1 VNTKTAPPD
10 ASTFPDAAVAE
21 RRYVGKRKLATYITL
36 FSATLTELEERF
48 PNVAAPLSIARVVQR
63 TNPFTKL
70 PVWVEV
76 FEPEFGP
83 PRQQQ
88 SLFAEGG
95 PAAVK
100 PLFPQDDD
108 YGRYLRSVVPARL
121 RSLPHIGT
129 KNVSFA
135 DADDLLGLDDARPEM
150 FVECLH
156 GEGIVDVASS
166 QLVAIL
172 RTLEPE
178 ELKRRFPQ
186 ATPELPLEWFRAL
199 LFAPSSSQRFL
210 CAWLRA

>member
-10 ASTFPDAAVAE
+10 ASTFPDAAAAE

-121 RSLPHIGT
+121 RSLLMAT
-129 KNVSFA
+129 KHELTPPPQDPRARELWLQHAAGFRPTHALSAPMA
-135 DADDLLGLDDARPEM
+135 DG
-150 FVECLH
+150 C
-156 GEGIVDVASS
+156 
-166 QLVAIL
+166 
-172 RTLEPE
+172 
-178 ELKRRFPQ
+178 
-186 ATPELPLEWFRAL
+186 
-199 LFAPSSSQRFL
+199 
-210 CAWLRA
+210 